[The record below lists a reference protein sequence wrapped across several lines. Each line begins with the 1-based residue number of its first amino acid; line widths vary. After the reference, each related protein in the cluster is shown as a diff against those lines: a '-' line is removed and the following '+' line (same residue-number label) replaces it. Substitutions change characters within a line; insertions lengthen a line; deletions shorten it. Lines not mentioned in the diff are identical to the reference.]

1 MKKTAFVLSTL
12 AVAASLPTSALAAT
26 TVSVSNNGGNSS
38 ATVNVQNSFNSTSN
52 STNTT
57 TSNTKVRI
65 ETNGEVKEY
74 ESSSGEDVHMES
86 EDGTSKVNITNKG
99 TKVTTTAS
107 PTAMMDEEKIEEK
120 VNKATEE
127 AKEKVEKAKSEQKDF
142 FKKFEDWIK
151 NFFKNLF

>member
-86 EDGTSKVNITNKG
+86 
-99 TKVTTTAS
+99 
-107 PTAMMDEEKIEEK
+107 
-120 VNKATEE
+120 
-127 AKEKVEKAKSEQKDF
+127 
-142 FKKFEDWIK
+142 
-151 NFFKNLF
+151 